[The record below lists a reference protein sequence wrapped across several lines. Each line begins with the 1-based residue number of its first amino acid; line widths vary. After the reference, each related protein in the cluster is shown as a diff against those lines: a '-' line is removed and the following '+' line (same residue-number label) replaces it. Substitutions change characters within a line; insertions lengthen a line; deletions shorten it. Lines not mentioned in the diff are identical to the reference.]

1 MSNTSKQ
8 ENLFTTLEAGDIFY
22 CETHLSFVM
31 LIAKRGIEWDVMYY
45 DFDDGLYTNS
55 TFTIEPTP
63 KEWRRYERNFESFW
77 GLSR

>member
-1 MSNTSKQ
+1 MNTSKQ

-22 CETHLSFVM
+22 CNAHDSFLYLVS
-31 LIAKRGIEWDVMYY
+31 IDGIEWDVMYF
-45 DFDDGLYTNS
+45 DFDAMDTDS